1 MDNDLPARPLQAAS
15 FALMVALTSCAAPQT
30 SEPAITE
37 ATRARLAQ
45 ALQASGDPVSAA
57 ALMQGEQPQKA
68 PDFLLHVKALIAA
81 GEVDEAMA
89 AAKAAVAA
97 HPDDPALA
105 LNVGRVAVVAGRLTE
120 AGAFYLHALIKI
132 PESVDA
138 MNGQAIVMAQQG
150 DLNAAAAVLR
160 KALATHPKDITSS
173 NNLALVMILRGE
185 PDVAVSLLDD
195 IDRSGGSPQIKATLA
210 FARDRLGTKGD
221 THPAAL
227 AEPPL
232 AVSIAPR
239 SPVLMRET
247 LPAASRP
254 TVAVQPQPV
263 AMVPPLANP
272 DERRI
277 VLRARAGSWM
287 QVSDADGKVL
297 VSREFKPGE
306 TWPVPARPGLVFATG
321 NAGGTELVVDGVV
334 AAPLGGQGMIRR
346 DVRLD
351 PDLIKDGKLPAQI
364 RAART
369 VGAV

>member
-1 MDNDLPARPLQAAS
+1 MDKHLPARSLQAVS
-15 FALMVALTSCAAPQT
+15 LALMVALTSCAAPQT

-37 ATRARLAQ
+37 VTRARLAQ
-45 ALQASGDPVSAA
+45 ALQASGDPASAA

-68 PDFLLHVKALIAA
+68 PDSLLHVKALIAA
-81 GEVDEAMA
+81 GEVDQAMD
-89 AAKAAVAA
+89 AAKAAIAA

-105 LNVGRVAVVAGRLTE
+105 LNVGRLAVMAGRLTE
-120 AGAFYLHALIKI
+120 AGAFYLHALIKN
-132 PESVDA
+132 PDSVDA

-150 DLNAAAAVLR
+150 DLNAAASVFR
-160 KALATHPKDITSS
+160 KALAKHPKDMTSS
-173 NNLALVMILRGE
+173 NNFALVMILRGE

-210 FARDRLGTKGD
+210 FARDRLGSKGD
-221 THPAAL
+221 SHPAAS

-232 AVSIAPR
+232 VVSTAPR

-247 LPAASRP
+247 LSAVSRP
-254 TVAVQPQPV
+254 TIAAEPQPD
-263 AMVPPLANP
+263 AIVPAVPNG

-306 TWPVPARPGLVFATG
+306 TWPVPARPGLLFATG
-321 NAGGTELVVDGVV
+321 NAGGTELLVDGVV

-364 RAART
+364 RAAKP